1 MSSLIRDYLKKEN
14 VRAVDVPLDWR
25 GAVRA
30 ATEPL
35 VEQGYITAAY
45 PLKIIENTEQYG
57 VYYVVCEG
65 IALLHARAEDGVVS
79 GQLGVTVFYDPVDFS
94 GRAVRLAIAICSE
107 DSDIHMDLMGQ
118 LAELLMDDEKVRK
131 LLSMKDPAEIWLEL
145 TA

>member
-30 ATEPL
+30 AAEPL

-45 PLKIIENTEQYG
+45 PLKIMENTEQYG
-57 VYYVVCEG
+57 AWYVVREG
-65 IALLHARAEDGVVS
+65 IALLHARPEDGVVRE
-79 GQLGVTVFYDPVDFS
+79 QLGVTVFYDSVDFC
-94 GRAVRLAIAICSE
+94 GHMVRLAIAICSE

-118 LAELLMDDEKVRK
+118 LAELLMDDEKAER
-131 LLSMKDPAEIWLEL
+131 LLSMTDPAEIWLEL